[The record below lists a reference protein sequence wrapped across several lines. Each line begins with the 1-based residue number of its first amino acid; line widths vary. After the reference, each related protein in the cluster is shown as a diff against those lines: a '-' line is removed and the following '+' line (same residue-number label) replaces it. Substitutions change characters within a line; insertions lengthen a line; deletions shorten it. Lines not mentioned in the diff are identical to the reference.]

1 MLSKSVQNAL
11 NKQLNNE
18 LYSSYIY
25 LSMSAYFQAA
35 NLPGFAHWMTVQ
47 SKEENK
53 HAMKFYSH
61 IIENGGRVILE
72 AVEKPA
78 TDYKSPLDVMK
89 KALEQEKKVTASIN
103 AIYELAQKEK
113 DYPTQVMLQ
122 WFITEQVEEEKTASD
137 IIEMLKMI
145 GEAPAGLIM
154 ADRQLGAREG
164 E

>member
-1 MLSKSVQNAL
+1 MLTKKIQDAL

-18 LYSSYIY
+18 LYSSYVY
-25 LSMSAYFQAA
+25 LSMSAYFQAS
-35 NLPGFAHWMTVQ
+35 NLPGFAHWMAVQ

-61 IIENGGRVILE
+61 IVENGGRVILE
-72 AVEKPA
+72 AIAKPA

-89 KALEQEKKVTASIN
+89 KALEQEKGVTASIN

-113 DYPTQVMLQ
+113 DYPTHVMLQ
-122 WFITEQVEEEKTASD
+122 WFITEQVEEEKTAGD

-145 GEAPAGLIM
+145 GDAPAGLIM
-154 ADRQLGAREG
+154 ADRQLGARAG